1 MSGFSAFAGRLQIT
15 ASAVRATAAVL
26 RKMCTPSAPT
36 RAEGGNVPVTFV
48 SLRKIIGFSGE
59 RSIAAISS
67 SKIRTVSRS
76 GVESWGRHRVV
87 PGQGLAAANNISVE
101 IYFRDGMESL
111 VIEIS

>member
-1 MSGFSAFAGRLQIT
+1 M
-15 ASAVRATAAVL
+15 
-26 RKMCTPSAPT
+26 PSAPSG
-36 RAEGGNVPVTFV
+36 AEGGNAPVGAINTFI